1 MKNIFSKGIMPA
13 VTIADE
19 SKAQK
24 IAETILEAG
33 LDVMEIPLRTKSAY
47 KAIEI
52 ISTKV
57 PEMKLGAGT
66 ILTTTQV
73 NDAINAGA
81 TFGLAPGF
89 NPKIVAEAQRKSM
102 LFVPGVMSP
111 SEVELAYEMGC
122 KLLKLFPAENVG
134 GIKML
139 KALNGPYG
147 HLGLQYIPMGG
158 VNVGNMSQYLE
169 ISNVLAIG
177 GSWLATKELI
187 SENNFDQIK
196 QNVMD
201 AINKSQRKK

>member
-1 MKNIFSKGIMPA
+1 MPA
-13 VTIADE
+13 VTIEDE

-24 IAETILEAG
+24 IAETFLEAG

-66 ILTTTQV
+66 ILTATQV

-81 TFGLAPGF
+81 SFGLAPGF
-89 NPKIVAEAQRKSM
+89 NPKVVAEAQSKSM
-102 LFVPGVMSP
+102 PFIPGVMSP

-158 VNVGNMSQYLE
+158 VNIGNMNEYLE

-187 SENNFDQIK
+187 SKNNFEQIK
-196 QNVMD
+196 QNVVD
-201 AINKSQRKK
+201 ALVQSQKTI